1 VSLLIYDELWLDID
15 DLDSMREVMIIIHIH
30 ALYQTLLSCIQSIFV
45 SLILRYVKK
54 FLEFKSNENSN
65 RIHKRMNNKKRLI
78 VQDLCNDLNY
88 NCKRLR
94 IQFYINWRI
103 ENDEQKQDDNIMLS
117 NLILKLLH
125 YVKDLNWI
133 FNHTLS
139 ELFNSTLIVDWKI
152 VKWLHLSERIT
163 KWDFN
168 IWKCCRKCRIFCNVR
183 NWVKLEILS
192 I

>member
-1 VSLLIYDELWLDID
+1 MSLLIYDESWLDID

-78 VQDLCNDLNY
+78 VQDLCDDLNY
-88 NCKRLR
+88 HCKRLR

-117 NLILKLLH
+117 NFEWTVQQHAHCWLK
-125 YVKDLNWI
+125 YCEMTS
-133 FNHTLS
+133 F
-139 ELFNSTLIVDWKI
+139 EWK
-152 VKWLHLSERIT
+152 
-163 KWDFN
+163 N
-168 IWKCCRKCRIFCNVR
+168 N
-183 NWVKLEILS
+183 
-192 I
+192 